1 MKDTENRIIEQIKK
15 KYDGRIKLND
25 PVTINN
31 TDIPEEIRDI
41 LAISDG
47 ILETMIIPKTGE
59 EITIS
64 WIVYSYSEIQK
75 ATEYY
80 KNEYGIKGTVFSDNG
95 AGDPYYINDGKVY
108 LFEPIDNESEM
119 LADSLED
126 FFRK

>member
-47 ILETMIIPKTGE
+47 ILETMINPKTGKE
-59 EITIS
+59 MTIS
-64 WIVYSYSEIQK
+64 WIVYSYSEVQK

-80 KNEYGIKGTVFSDNG
+80 KNEYGIEGTVFSDNG

>member
-25 PVTINN
+25 PVTIYN

-59 EITIS
+59 EMTIS

-80 KNEYGIKGTVFSDNG
+80 KNEYGIEGTVFSDNG

>member
-25 PVTINN
+25 PVTIYN

-80 KNEYGIKGTVFSDNG
+80 KNEYGIEGTVFSDNG

>member
-80 KNEYGIKGTVFSDNG
+80 KNEYGIEGTVFSDNG

-108 LFEPIDNESEM
+108 LFEPIDNESEK